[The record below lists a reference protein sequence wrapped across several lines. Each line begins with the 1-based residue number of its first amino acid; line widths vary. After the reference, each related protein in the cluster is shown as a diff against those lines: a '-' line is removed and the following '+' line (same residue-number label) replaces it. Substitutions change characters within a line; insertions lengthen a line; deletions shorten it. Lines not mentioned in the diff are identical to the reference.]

1 MNGLGRLEKARCVVE
16 ATLELKAQDVVA
28 LDVRSVASFADTFV
42 LATGTSDRHVRAI
55 ADRVREAVAT
65 RGEPSFGVE
74 GYDEARWVLLD
85 LSDVIV
91 HVFLAEVR
99 EHYALERLW
108 SDAPILDA
116 GVEAA
121 RSTAP

>member
-1 MNGLGRLEKARCVVE
+1 MNGFGRLEKARCVVE

-28 LDVRSVASFADTFV
+28 LDVRNVASFADTFV

-74 GYDEARWVLLD
+74 GYDEGRWVLLD

-108 SDAPILDA
+108 SDAPILDP

-121 RSTAP
+121 RSMAP

>member
-1 MNGLGRLEKARCVVE
+1 MNGLGRLEKAQCVVE
-16 ATLELKAQDVVA
+16 AALELKAQDVVA
-28 LDVRSVASFADTFV
+28 LDVRNVASFADTFV

-55 ADRVREAVAT
+55 ADRVREAVAA

-74 GYDEARWVLLD
+74 GYDEGRWVLLD